1 MPINA
6 FDQTIGELV
15 PDFKPGELPSF
26 SSITGRYCAIEHLS
40 AERHLEA
47 IYSFYGPDSL
57 SSQWTYLPMEA
68 LSSKEEVKQL
78 LIQNEQSKDPYFLAI
93 LDKSTQRVVG
103 TFALMRI
110 DQQNRVIEVGWV
122 IYSPTLKRSRIATEA
137 QYLLMKY
144 VFETLQYRRYEW
156 KCDSLNK
163 ASMQAAKRL
172 GFQFEGIFRRVV
184 VYKGRNRDTAWFSML
199 EEEWQHMKPKF
210 ERWLAPE
217 NFDKN
222 GQQLN
227 SLNTISS

>member
-26 SSITGRYCAIEHLS
+26 SSITGRYCVIEHLS

-93 LDKSTQRVVG
+93 LDKSTTTCCG
-103 TFALMRI
+103 NI
-110 DQQNRVIEVGWV
+110 
-122 IYSPTLKRSRIATEA
+122 
-137 QYLLMKY
+137 
-144 VFETLQYRRYEW
+144 
-156 KCDSLNK
+156 CLN
-163 ASMQAAKRL
+163 A
-172 GFQFEGIFRRVV
+172 
-184 VYKGRNRDTAWFSML
+184 Y
-199 EEEWQHMKPKF
+199 
-210 ERWLAPE
+210 
-217 NFDKN
+217 
-222 GQQLN
+222 
-227 SLNTISS
+227 